1 MSEVEQATAADVV
14 PSTAGSTASLPMRLW
29 KVGAALTAVVLFA
42 VLAREAGQYV
52 PAVAQWVNELGF
64 WGPLAFIA
72 AYASAVVAFVPGVL
86 LTLAGGA
93 IFDLAR
99 GTLYVFIAAVV
110 GSTLAFLISRYLARG
125 FVERRIR
132 ENERFAAI
140 DQAIGAQG
148 LRIVFLLRLSPAF
161 PFSFLNYALGLT
173 SVRLRD
179 YLIASVGMLPATVLY
194 VYYGKLVGD
203 VAALA
208 SGVAV
213 ERDASYYV
221 VLGIGLVAT
230 IAVTALVTRI
240 ARKALKEATGQ

>member
-1 MSEVEQATAADVV
+1 MGIALVA
-14 PSTAGSTASLPMRLW
+14 
-29 KVGAALTAVVLFA
+29 VGALVLI
-42 VLAREAGQYV
+42 ARQAGQYV
-52 PAVAQWVNELGF
+52 PALAQWVEGLGF
-64 WGPLAFIA
+64 WGPAGFIA
-72 AYASAVVAFVPGVL
+72 GYAGAVVAFVPGAL

-93 IFDLAR
+93 IFDLGW
-99 GTLYVFIAAVV
+99 GTLYVFIAAVI
-110 GSTLAFLISRYLARG
+110 GSTLAFLISRYVARG
-125 FVERRIR
+125 LVEERIR
-132 ENERFAAI
+132 ANPRFVSL
-140 DQAIGAQG
+140 DRAIGEQG

-179 YLIASVGMLPATVLY
+179 FLIASVGMLPGTVLY

-208 SGVAV
+208 SGAAP

-230 IAVTALVTRI
+230 IAVTAIVARI
-240 ARKALKEATGQ
+240 AKRALLEATEQ